1 MGRTGRMTITQR
13 AALEVTGVDFSYGQ
27 LQVLFDVDIHVDEG
41 ERVAL
46 LGTNGA
52 GKSTLLHAI
61 SGLGP
66 TDRGIIRFHGR
77 DITKLGADERTNL
90 GLVQIAGG
98 RAIFPTLTVLENIR
112 LGGYRLRNAARVDR
126 TMAEAL
132 DVFPQLESK
141 LSQPAGLLSGGE
153 QQMVALARALVAEP
167 RLLIIDELS
176 LGLAPIVIAEIMKMI
191 DRFTA
196 MGTSMLIVEQ
206 SLNLSL
212 VIAER
217 AYFMERGSIR
227 FEGAAKELAER
238 DDLVRSVFFGSEG

>member
-1 MGRTGRMTITQR
+1 
-13 AALEVTGVDFSYGQ
+13 
-27 LQVLFDVDIHVDEG
+27 
-41 ERVAL
+41 
-46 LGTNGA
+46 
-52 GKSTLLHAI
+52 
-61 SGLGP
+61 LGP
-66 TDRGIIRFHGR
+66 IDRGSVRFHGQ

-98 RAIFPTLTVLENIR
+98 RATFPTLTVWENIR
-112 LGGYRLRNAARVDR
+112 LGGYRFLRDATRVDR

-132 DVFPQLESK
+132 DVFPQLNSK
-141 LSQPAGLLSGGE
+141 LGQPAGLLSGGE

-176 LGLAPIVIAEIMKMI
+176 LGLAPVVIAEIMKMI

-196 MGTSMLIVEQ
+196 MGTSMLFVEQ

-212 VIAER
+212 VVAER

-227 FEGAAKELAER
+227 FEGAATELAER
-238 DDLVRSVFFGSEG
+238 DDLVRSVFFGSEAV